1 MAEVPKPSESFLTSK
16 KGGLPIWAWGAIGL
30 VIAVAYSAWRAK
42 KNGPSKSDTSSASD
56 TSGTPD
62 ESTSVPDYVNET
74 NITNIQPPAQVIT
87 PPPVAQPK
95 PPISTLPWPPPIHHK
110 PPTTPP
116 GKKPPAPKP
125 KPKVIEYRVKRG
137 DTLSSI
143 AKKYHTS
150 VDAIWT
156 YNTTKGNRPDK
167 TIATLKK
174 RGKNLIF
181 KNEEFDIVIPTK

>member
-1 MAEVPKPSESFLTSK
+1 MAEVPKPSEGFLTSK

-30 VIAVAYSAWRAK
+30 VAAIIYSSWRAK
-42 KNGPSKSDTSSASD
+42 KSGSTKADTTEADTTGPSEA
-56 TSGTPD
+56 
-62 ESTSVPDYVNET
+62 TSVPDYVNET

-95 PPISTLPWPPPIHHK
+95 PPISTLPWPPVHTK

-116 GKKPPAPKP
+116 GKRPPPPKKPH
-125 KPKVIEYRVKRG
+125 VIEYRVKRG

>member
-1 MAEVPKPSESFLTSK
+1 MAEVPKPSNDFLTSK

-30 VIAVAYSAWRAK
+30 VAAIFYSMWRSK
-42 KNGPSKSDTSSASD
+42 KAGGTSSSTASSDTS
-56 TSGTPD
+56 TPD
-62 ESTSVPDYVNET
+62 ESSATPDFVNET

-87 PPPVAQPK
+87 PPPVAKPPT
-95 PPISTLPWPPPIHHK
+95 PPISVHPGQPK

-116 GKKPPAPKP
+116 GKRPPPPKP